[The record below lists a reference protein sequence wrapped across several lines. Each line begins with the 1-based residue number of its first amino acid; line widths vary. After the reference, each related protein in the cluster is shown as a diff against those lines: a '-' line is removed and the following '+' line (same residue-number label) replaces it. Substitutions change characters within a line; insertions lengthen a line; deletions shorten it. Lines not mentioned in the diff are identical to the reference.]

1 MLKIPTS
8 RSRTMSQT
16 NVPHSGRTDS
26 APSEG
31 WEVLSTGTASQ
42 QGGSWWDTGASLPGA
57 SSWDTGASRQGGRW
71 WDTGASQPGTSSWE
85 AGASQPEGSTRDAT
99 ADAPAP
105 QQTQPGTSSWET
117 GASQPEGSTRGAT
130 ADAPAPQQTLAIAK
144 CAGASQPGDAADAPL
159 AQLIAQRPFFTDVL
173 PRQHRV
179 LDREK
184 PNRAKAGTLREVVDQ
199 ACGPLY
205 DHLPLSTS
213 AFATFDV
220 AEALGEPGAIV
231 VAEVIKRVPDAN
243 RPPRNRVDLFCYKDN
258 GDVVRHHP
266 GRTKA
271 QSMKPH
277 CMPSTTLLFHSADAA
292 QNGVGAAL
300 HATPPGLLSLGG
312 TPHTTRQH
320 LDALHPYDVTSVNWK
335 QVRALLRALPDHDD
349 TVNWSE
355 GIQFPWWVWLAN
367 TGILRDV
374 VGDGVD
380 AVELSVIGGRKY
392 VVVHSINKTWWLY
405 DRGGKMVAADVE

>member
-1 MLKIPTS
+1 LLKIPTS

-16 NVPHSGRTDS
+16 GGASQPAASGRTDS

-42 QGGSWWDTGASLPGA
+42 QGGSWWDTGASQPDA
-57 SSWDTGASRQGGRW
+57 SSWDTGAS
-71 WDTGASQPGTSSWE
+71 
-85 AGASQPEGSTRDAT
+85 QPEGS
-99 ADAPAP
+99 
-105 QQTQPGTSSWET
+105 S
-117 GASQPEGSTRGAT
+117 RGAT
-130 ADAPAPQQTLAIAK
+130 ADAPAPQQTLAIAR

-159 AQLIAQRPFFTDVL
+159 AQRPFFTDVL

-179 LDREK
+179 LDRIL
-184 PNRAKAGTLREVVDQ
+184 PDRRKAGTLREVVDQ

-231 VAEVIKRVPDAN
+231 VAEVIMRVPDAN
-243 RPPRNRVDLFCYKDN
+243 RPPRKRVDLFCYKDN

-271 QSMKPH
+271 QNMKPH

-335 QVRALLRALPDHDD
+335 QVRALLRALPDHDH

-380 AVELSVIGGRKY
+380 AVELSVISGRKS
-392 VVVHSINKTWWLY
+392 VVVHSMNGTWWLY
-405 DRGGKMVAADVE
+405 DRGGKMVVHQAGAEDDA